1 MFSYFLGHCSQTR
14 IFYKD
19 SHPRMCV
26 PTQKQIFCKY
36 NEKGNDRNDK
46 SPRPQFKDSWPE
58 LSLLS
63 LHETEH
69 SNLGSFLLGLISVFK
84 PFAQAV
90 PLECICCV
98 FSGAVQENDG

>member
-1 MFSYFLGHCSQTR
+1 MR
-14 IFYKD
+14 I
-19 SHPRMCV
+19 

-63 LHETEH
+63 LREIEH
-69 SNLGSFLLGLISVFK
+69 TVTWAVFLLDLISVFK
-84 PFAQAV
+84 PFARAI
-90 PLECICCV
+90 PLESICCV
-98 FSGAVQENDG
+98 FSGAVQVNDGQ